1 MKAKA
6 LFALGLGLLAG
17 GSWLLTGCASTS
29 KMKMAGGDSEP
40 NGSRL
45 WTQNCIR
52 CHNSRSPSEMS
63 NAQWEVAMLHM
74 RIRANLTAA
83 EHKSILEFLQ
93 SGN

>member
-45 WTQNCIR
+45 WTQNCTR
-52 CHNSRSPSEMS
+52 CHNSRSPSDMS

>member
-6 LFALGLGLLAG
+6 LFTLGLGLLAG

-45 WTQNCIR
+45 WTQNCTR